1 MKRKSVVETVLLILA
16 LLAGYMAF
24 LVSCESK
31 LIYHPHKY
39 PAGAWDT
46 ESHGVKIEDVYFQS
60 GDGIKL
66 HGWFVPAKGADAT
79 LLWFHGNAGN
89 ITHRLDNILR
99 LRPLNLNIFIFDYRG
114 YGRSQG
120 DPDEQGLYVDSLAAY
135 DALVHTQN
143 IAPERLFLFG
153 RSLGG
158 ACAVEVASQRP
169 AAGLILESAFTNA
182 KDMAST
188 MFPFLPLGYFIKSK
202 FDAAGKVPSIGMP
215 KLFLHGTEDRIVPY
229 KLGRK
234 LFEAAAEPKEF
245 YDIQGAG
252 HNDTYSV
259 GGPAYFEALGRF
271 IKQTLAAAQGTK
283 AFPKEL

>member
-39 PAGAWDT
+39 PAGAWDAG
-46 ESHGVKIEDVYFQS
+46 SYGVKAEDVYFQS
-60 GDGIKL
+60 SDGVKL
-66 HGWFVPAKGADAT
+66 HGWFVPARGATAT

-120 DPDEQGLYVDSLAAY
+120 DPDERGLYVDSIAAY
-135 DALVHTQN
+135 DALVHAKN

-158 ACAVEVASQRP
+158 VCAVEVASQRP

-182 KDMAST
+182 KDMVGT
-188 MFPFLPLGYFIKSK
+188 MFPFLPLGYFVKSE
-202 FDAAGKVPSIGMP
+202 FDALGKIRAVRIP
-215 KLFLHGTEDRIVPY
+215 KLFLHGTEDRVVPY
-229 KLGRK
+229 RLGRK

-245 YDIQGAG
+245 YDIRGAG
-252 HNDTYSV
+252 HNDTYIA
-259 GGPAYFEALGRF
+259 GGKAYFEALGQF
-271 IKQTLAAAQGTK
+271 VKQTLAAAQGTR